1 MKKYISI
8 IAILLLF
15 INCKNEQ
22 QDPKRFKSGTFEIPA
37 GDGFDRTT
45 IVRVDSLQIETYDNK
60 TDTLYISW
68 KNNFNYTLKM
78 LHPTSAIDEDL
89 IHVKITSISKNSYTF
104 EAVIGH
110 SNFVQKG
117 ELTKISN

>member
-89 IHVKITSISKNSYTF
+89 IHVKITSISKNFYTF